1 MADYDSNLIKPVQ
14 GLQNIGG
21 LSPAKRRKER
31 KRRRQVPAESAEYE
45 ESTTEDETTQHQ
57 EVENAKEQDH
67 EGIDYCA

>member
-31 KRRRQVPAESAEYE
+31 KRRRQVPEESAEYDESMTE
-45 ESTTEDETTQHQ
+45 EETVLQ
-57 EVENAKEQDH
+57 EQVENTDEQN
-67 EGIDYCA
+67 ESGIDYCA

>member
-31 KRRRQVPAESAEYE
+31 KRRRQVPEESAEYDESMTE
-45 ESTTEDETTQHQ
+45 EEMTLQ
-57 EVENAKEQDH
+57 EQVENTDEQDDG
-67 EGIDYCA
+67 GIDYCA